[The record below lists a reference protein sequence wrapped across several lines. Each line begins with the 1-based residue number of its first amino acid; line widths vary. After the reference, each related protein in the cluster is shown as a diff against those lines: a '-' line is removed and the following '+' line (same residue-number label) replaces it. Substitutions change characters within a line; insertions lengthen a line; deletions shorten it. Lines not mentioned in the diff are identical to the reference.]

1 GIRVLRNL
9 GKGSV
14 EETKAEKGADE
25 YVLVARE
32 LSIVDMFNLANEHV
46 MGIVTEEGGLT
57 SHAAILARSMR
68 IPTLTGVA
76 GLLDKVR
83 EGDFVILDATEG
95 LVRVNPDDVVRAQ
108 YSRASQAVEVPVSA
122 E

>member
-1 GIRVLRNL
+1 G
-9 GKGSV
+9 
-14 EETKAEKGADE
+14 EERKNATSPTD

-32 LSIVDMFNLANEHV
+32 LSIVDMFNLENEHV
-46 MGIVTEEGGLT
+46 LGIFPQGGGRT

-76 GLLDKVR
+76 GLLDRVR

-95 LVRVNPDDVVRAQ
+95 IVRVNPDEVVRAQ
-108 YSRASQAVEVPVSA
+108 YRRPVVEG
-122 E
+122 